1 MRVSARAII
10 IENQKVLLMFRR
22 KIDGDEVKEYY
33 VVPGGGQDEGE
44 TLEQTVK
51 RELNEELGVEIEIV
65 NFVGEETFKQSNSH
79 YFLCKITKGT
89 PALGGEELDRMTQ
102 ENFYQPQ
109 WVEIE
114 KLDDLVVH
122 GKEFVK
128 KCCESAPLCE

>member
-10 IENQKVLLMFRR
+10 IEHQKVLLMFRR
-22 KIDGDEVKEYY
+22 KLDGDKFKEYS

-65 NFVGEETFKQSNSH
+65 KFVGEETFKESNSH
-79 YFLCKITKGT
+79 YFVCKITKGV
-89 PALGGEELDRMTQ
+89 PALGGEELDRMTA
-102 ENFYQPQ
+102 ENFYEPR
-109 WVEIE
+109 WVEVE
-114 KLDDLVVH
+114 KLDQFVVH

-128 KCCESAPLCE
+128 KCMMEAEETL